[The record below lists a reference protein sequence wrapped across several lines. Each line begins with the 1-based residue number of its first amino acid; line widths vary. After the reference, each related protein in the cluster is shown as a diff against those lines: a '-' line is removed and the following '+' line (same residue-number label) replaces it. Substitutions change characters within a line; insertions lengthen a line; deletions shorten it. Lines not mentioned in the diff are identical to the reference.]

1 MTAAGDPVRTG
12 ARADGRAAWYPYL
25 LAFCSGMSV
34 MAVELSASR
43 LVAPVF
49 GSSTYVWT
57 NIIGVILIA
66 LSVGY
71 MIGGRLADRRDDL
84 RPLLRLLAGACVWLL
99 ALPFIGVPVLRAVA
113 GLLGGVGS
121 SFAYVFL
128 GSLLGILVLF
138 APPIL
143 VMGMT
148 SPFLVRELARQ
159 GRVGASAGRVFA
171 LSTVGSVLGTFLP
184 VLVFIPLLGTART
197 IVVFAGLLLAVVV
210 LGLGLRARNAGAAAG
225 VMALALLLPLPAPRQ
240 TPGLVYA
247 GESAYQYIEVFDRGP
262 LRHLAFNDAL
272 GFQTVAHRQS
282 PFTGFYYDYY
292 ALLPLL
298 LEQPARRALVIGLGG
313 GIIANQ
319 YRYFHPALAVDGVE
333 IDPAVIDVAR
343 RYFALDPSTRVF
355 AEDGRIFAARPGERY
370 DVIVIDAYTNQV
382 YVPFHLATREFF
394 AEVKGRLADGG
405 LLAMNV
411 SAARDD
417 APLLQ
422 GICATLQ
429 AVFPRVYRLRV
440 PGSNDF
446 IVLASARDLALQ
458 APADGYGPGLAPLAD
473 RFARGLA
480 PAPVTGAAVLTD
492 DRAPVERMVD
502 WELLARKVAP
512 PVGGHRP

>member
-1 MTAAGDPVRTG
+1 MTPADAATATAARRGP
-12 ARADGRAAWYPYL
+12 RAPWYPYV

-57 NIIGVILIA
+57 NIIGVIMIA
-66 LSVGY
+66 LSAGY
-71 MIGGRLADRRDDL
+71 VLGGRLADRRDDL
-84 RPLLRLLAGACVWLL
+84 APLLRLLALACLWLL
-99 ALPFIGVPVLRAVA
+99 AMPFAGLPVLRALA

-138 APPIL
+138 APPVV

-148 SPFLVRELARQ
+148 SPCLIRELARQ
-159 GRVGASAGRVFA
+159 GRVGASAGRVFG

-197 IVVFAGLLLAVVV
+197 IMVFAGLLLAVVA
-210 LGLGLRARNAGAAAG
+210 LGLGLRMRGAAAA
-225 VMALALLLPLPAPRQ
+225 VVLPAAALLVPLPAPSP
-240 TPGLVYA
+240 TPGLLHA
-247 GESAYQYIEVFDRGP
+247 EDSAYQYLEVFDQGP
-262 LRHLAFNDAL
+262 LRFLAFNDAL
-272 GFQTVAHRQS
+272 GFQTVANRQS

-298 LEQPARRALVIGLGG
+298 LERPAGRALVIGLGG

-319 YRYFHPALAVDGVE
+319 YRYFHPGVVVDGVE

-343 RYFALDPSTRVF
+343 RYFELDPATRVF
-355 AEDGRIFAARPGERY
+355 AEDGRIFASRPGPDY
-370 DVIVIDAYTNQV
+370 DVVIIDAYTNQI
-382 YVPFHLATREFF
+382 YVPFHLSTREFF
-394 AEVKGRLADGG
+394 AAVKQRLAPGG
-405 LLAMNV
+405 LVAMNV

-417 APLLQ
+417 APLLL
-422 GICATLQ
+422 GICASLQ
-429 AVFPRVYRLRV
+429 AVFPHVQRMRV

-446 IVLASARDLALQ
+446 IVVASERAPSLAT
-458 APADGYGPGLAPLAD
+458 PAGGYGPGLAPLAE
-473 RFARGLA
+473 RIARGLA
-480 PAPVTGAAVLTD
+480 PAPVTAAPVLTD

-502 WELLARKVAP
+502 WELLARRARPQVA
-512 PVGGHRP
+512 GHRP

>member
-1 MTAAGDPVRTG
+1 MTQAAAA
-12 ARADGRAAWYPYL
+12 ARAGAGTPRAPWYPYL

-57 NIIGVILIA
+57 NIIGVIMVA
-66 LSVGY
+66 LSIGY
-71 MIGGRLADRRDDL
+71 VLGGRLADRRDDL
-84 RPLLRLLAGACVWLL
+84 APLLRLLALACLWLL
-99 ALPFIGVPVLRAVA
+99 AMPFAGLPVLRALA

-138 APPIL
+138 APPVV

-148 SPFLVRELARQ
+148 SPCLVRELARQ
-159 GRVGASAGRVFA
+159 GRVGASAGRVFG

-197 IVVFAGLLLAVVV
+197 IMVFAGLLLAVVA
-210 LGLGLRARNAGAAAG
+210 LGLGLRARGAGAAAG
-225 VMALALLLPLPAPRQ
+225 LLAAALFVPLPAPSR

-247 GESAYQYIEVFDRGP
+247 KESAYQYLEVFDRGP
-262 LRHLAFNDAL
+262 LRHLAYNDAL
-272 GFQTVAHRQS
+272 GFQTVAHRGS

-292 ALLPLL
+292 ALLPWL
-298 LEQPARRALVIGLGG
+298 LERPAERALVIGLGG

-319 YRYFHPALAVDGVE
+319 YRYFHPATAVDGVE

-343 RYFALDPSTRVF
+343 RHFDLDPTVRVF
-355 AEDGRIFAARPGERY
+355 AEDGRIFAARPGPDY
-370 DVIVIDAYTNQV
+370 DVIVVDAYTNQV

-394 AEVKGRLADGG
+394 AEVRGRLAVGG
-405 LLAMNV
+405 LVAMNV
-411 SAARDD
+411 SAARED

-422 GICATLQ
+422 GICASLQ
-429 AVFPRVYRLRV
+429 AVFPQVYRLRV

-446 IVLASARDLALQ
+446 IVLASDRALALQ
-458 APADGYGPGLAPLAD
+458 PPAQGYDRGLAPIAD

-480 PAPVTGAAVLTD
+480 PAPVTGAPALTD

-502 WELLARKVAP
+502 WELLARKVRPAAA
-512 PVGGHRP
+512 GHRP

>member
-1 MTAAGDPVRTG
+1 MTPAAATARAGAPG
-12 ARADGRAAWYPYL
+12 ARAPWYPYV

-66 LSVGY
+66 LSFGY
-71 MIGGRLADRRDDL
+71 MAGGRLADRRDGL
-84 RPLLRLLAGACVWLL
+84 VPLLRLLAGACVWLL
-99 ALPFIGVPVLRAVA
+99 ALPFMGAPVLRAVA
-113 GLLGGVGS
+113 GMLGGVGS
-121 SFAYVFL
+121 SFAFVFL
-128 GSLLGILVLF
+128 GSLLGIAILF
-138 APPIL
+138 APPIVVL
-143 VMGMT
+143 GMT
-148 SPFLVRELARQ
+148 SPCLVRELARQ

-184 VLVFIPLLGTART
+184 VLVFIPMLGTART

-210 LGLGLRARNAGAAAG
+210 LGLGLRLRGAGAAAA
-225 VMALALLLPLPAPRQ
+225 VMTAAALLPPPAPRQ
-240 TPGLVYA
+240 TPGLVHA
-247 GESAYQYIEVFDRGP
+247 GESAYQYLEVFDRGP
-262 LRHLAFNDAL
+262 LRFLAFNDAL
-272 GFQTVAHRQS
+272 GFQTVANRES

-298 LEQPARRALVIGLGG
+298 LERPAERAVVIGLGG

-319 YRYFHPALAVDGVE
+319 YRYFHPRLAVDGVE

-343 RYFALDPSTRVF
+343 RYFALDPATRTF
-355 AEDGRIFAARPGERY
+355 AEDGRIFAARPGPLY
-370 DVIVIDAYTNQV
+370 DVAVIDAYTNQI

-394 AEVKGRLADGG
+394 AQVKGRLAPGG
-405 LLAMNV
+405 LVAMNV
-411 SAARDD
+411 SAARED

-422 GICATLQ
+422 GICASLQ
-429 AVFPRVYRLRV
+429 AVFPRVYRMRV

-446 IVLASARDLALQ
+446 IVLASSRDLALTP
-458 APADGYGPGLAPLAD
+458 PAGGYAPGLAPLAD
-473 RFARGLA
+473 RFARGLL

-502 WELLARKVAP
+502 WELLARQVRPTAP
-512 PVGGHRP
+512 GHGS

>member
-1 MTAAGDPVRTG
+1 MTANSASARASAPG
-12 ARADGRAAWYPYL
+12 ARAQWYPYL

-57 NIIGVILIA
+57 NIIGVILVA
-66 LSVGY
+66 LSIGY
-71 MIGGRLADRRDDL
+71 VAGGRLADRRDDL
-84 RPLLRLLAGACVWLL
+84 TPLLRLLTGACLWLL
-99 ALPFIGVPVLRAVA
+99 ALPFVGVPVLRAVA

-138 APPIL
+138 APPIV

-148 SPFLVRELARQ
+148 SPCLIRELARQ

-184 VLVFIPLLGTART
+184 VLVFIPVLGTART

-210 LGLGLRARNAGAAAG
+210 LGLGLRLRGAGAALG
-225 VMALALLLPLPAPRQ
+225 VMAAAALLPLPALRQ
-240 TPGLVYA
+240 TPGLVHA

-262 LRHLAFNDAL
+262 LRFLAFNDAL
-272 GFQTVAHRQS
+272 GFQTVANRSS

-298 LEQPARRALVIGLGG
+298 LERPGGRALVIGLGG

-319 YRYFHPALAVDGVE
+319 YRYFHPGLAVDGVE
-333 IDPAVIDVAR
+333 IDPAVIEVAR
-343 RYFALDPSTRVF
+343 RHFELDPSTRVF
-355 AEDGRIFAARPGERY
+355 AEDGRIFASRPGPAY
-370 DVIVIDAYTNQV
+370 DVVVVDAYTNQI

-394 AEVKGRLADGG
+394 AAVRGRLTPGG
-405 LLAMNV
+405 VLAMNV
-411 SAARDD
+411 SAARED

-429 AVFPRVYRLRV
+429 AVFPRVYRMRV

-446 IVLASARDLALQ
+446 IVLASARDLSLT

-492 DRAPVERMVD
+492 DHAPVERMVD
-502 WELLARKVAP
+502 WELLARKLGAP
-512 PVGGHRP
+512 TGGRRP